1 MSDDDSAMLRNRA
14 MIVNNLA
21 MLVKNKCNVSASLG
35 GKETLLTVLI
45 AINHKEGT
53 IVLDYGSSDFLN
65 KKLLSVKNPQFNTV
79 FNGIQV
85 SFHVDQVR
93 VGKYKGADCFM
104 ISIPDSLYW
113 YNRREYYRVETPTL
127 NPAYIEVELAEPEE
141 NSSLEYKEAFAVAIA
156 KINDKLLAA
165 IQAEIAE
172 EQQAWQR
179 AYQKMTIDSKI
190 KAKRERQIFEEE
202 REANPVVPDPKMAK
216 IVRLNLSDISM
227 SGCKLTNVDPEFSFF
242 FQEQSIFDDRPLVM
256 PHTTVKVTFKV
267 VSVRPGVTDKPVGA
281 ANKPESFE
289 ELIGVEFLDL
299 PQSIEGAILRY
310 VQDIERQS
318 GLLNNA

>member
-53 IVLDYGSSDFLN
+53 IVLDYGSSAYLN
-65 KKLLSVKNPQFNTV
+65 KKLLAVKNPKFNTV

-85 SFHVDQVR
+85 AFHVDQVTI
-93 VGKYKGADCFM
+93 GKFKGADCFM
-104 ISIPDSLYW
+104 IDIPDSLYW
-113 YNRREYYRVETPTL
+113 YNRREYYRVDTPTL
-127 NPAYIEVELAEPEE
+127 NPAYIDIEIAEPEE
-141 NSSLEYKEAFAVAIA
+141 DAKLEYKEAYALATA
-156 KINDKLLAA
+156 KIQQKLLAA
-165 IQAEIAE
+165 IQEEIAE

-190 KAKRERQIFEEE
+190 KAKRERAIFDEE
-202 REANPVVPDPKMAK
+202 REANPVMPDPKLARM
-216 IVRLNLSDISM
+216 VRLNLSDISM
-227 SGCKLTNVDPEFSFF
+227 SGCKLINTDPEFSYFL
-242 FQEQSIFDDRPLVM
+242 QEQAIFDDRPFVM
-256 PHTTVKVTFKV
+256 PHVTVEVSFKIL
-267 VSVRPGVTDKPVGA
+267 SVRLGVAFRAED
-281 ANKPESFE
+281 FE
-289 ELIGVEFLDL
+289 ELVGVTFLDI

>member
-53 IVLDYGSSDFLN
+53 IVLDYGSSAYLN
-65 KKLLSVKNPQFNTV
+65 KKLLAVKNPKFNTV

-85 SFHVDQVR
+85 AFHVDQVTI
-93 VGKYKGADCFM
+93 GKFKGADCFM
-104 ISIPDSLYW
+104 IDIPDSLYW
-113 YNRREYYRVETPTL
+113 YNRREYYRVDTPTL
-127 NPAYIEVELAEPEE
+127 NPAYIEIEIAEPEE
-141 NSSLEYKEAFAVAIA
+141 DAKLEYKEAYALATA
-156 KINDKLLAA
+156 KIQQKLLAA
-165 IQAEIAE
+165 IQEEIAE

-190 KAKRERQIFEEE
+190 KAKRERAIFDEE
-202 REANPVVPDPKMAK
+202 REANPVVPDPKLARV
-216 IVRLNLSDISM
+216 VRLNLSDISM
-227 SGCKLTNVDPEFSFF
+227 SGCKLVNTDPEFSYFL
-242 FQEQSIFDDRPLVM
+242 QEQTIFDDRPFVM
-256 PHTTVKVTFKV
+256 PHVTVEVSFKV
-267 VSVRPGVTDKPVGA
+267 LSVRLGVAFRAED
-281 ANKPESFE
+281 FE
-289 ELIGVEFLDL
+289 ELVGVTFLDI

>member
-53 IVLDYGSSDFLN
+53 IVLDYGSSAYLN
-65 KKLLSVKNPQFNTV
+65 KKLLAVKNPKFNTV

-85 SFHVDQVR
+85 AFHVDQVTI
-93 VGKYKGADCFM
+93 GKFKGADCFM
-104 ISIPDSLYW
+104 IDIPDSLYW
-113 YNRREYYRVETPTL
+113 YNRREYYRVDTPTL
-127 NPAYIEVELAEPEE
+127 NPAYIEIEIAEPEE
-141 NSSLEYKEAFAVAIA
+141 DAKLEYKEAYALATA
-156 KINDKLLAA
+156 KIQQKLLAA
-165 IQAEIAE
+165 IQEEIAE

-190 KAKRERQIFEEE
+190 KAKRERAIFDEE
-202 REANPVVPDPKMAK
+202 REANPVVPDPKLARV
-216 IVRLNLSDISM
+216 VRLNLSDISM
-227 SGCKLTNVDPEFSFF
+227 SGCKLINTDPEFSFF
-242 FQEQSIFDDRPLVM
+242 LQEQAIFDDRPFVM
-256 PHTTVKVTFKV
+256 PHVTVEVSFKIL
-267 VSVRPGVTDKPVGA
+267 SVRLGVAFRAED
-281 ANKPESFE
+281 FE
-289 ELIGVEFLDL
+289 ELVGVTFLDI
-299 PQSIEGAILRY
+299 PQSIEGAVLRY

>member
-53 IVLDYGSSDFLN
+53 IVLDYGSSAYLN
-65 KKLLSVKNPQFNTV
+65 KKLLAVKNPKFNTV

-85 SFHVDQVR
+85 AFHVDQVTI
-93 VGKYKGADCFM
+93 GKFKGADCFM
-104 ISIPDSLYW
+104 IDIPDSLYW
-113 YNRREYYRVETPTL
+113 YNRREYYRVDTPTL
-127 NPAYIEVELAEPEE
+127 NPAYIEIEIAEPEE
-141 NSSLEYKEAFAVAIA
+141 DAKLEYKEAYALATA
-156 KINDKLLAA
+156 KIQQKLLAA
-165 IQAEIAE
+165 IQEEIAE

-190 KAKRERQIFEEE
+190 KAKRERAIFDEE
-202 REANPVVPDPKMAK
+202 REANPVVPDPKLARV
-216 IVRLNLSDISM
+216 VRLNLSDISM
-227 SGCKLTNVDPEFSFF
+227 SGCKLVNTDPEFSYFL
-242 FQEQSIFDDRPLVM
+242 QEQTIFDDRPFVM
-256 PHTTVKVTFKV
+256 PHVTVEVSFKIL
-267 VSVRPGVTDKPVGA
+267 SVRLGVAFRAED
-281 ANKPESFE
+281 FE
-289 ELIGVEFLDL
+289 ELVGVTFLDI
-299 PQSIEGAILRY
+299 PQSIEGAVLRY

>member
-53 IVLDYGSSDFLN
+53 IVLDYGSSAYLN
-65 KKLLSVKNPQFNTV
+65 KKLLAVKNPKFNTV

-85 SFHVDQVR
+85 AFHVDQVTI
-93 VGKYKGADCFM
+93 GKFKGADCFM
-104 ISIPDSLYW
+104 IDIPDSLYW
-113 YNRREYYRVETPTL
+113 YNRREYYRVDTPTL
-127 NPAYIEVELAEPEE
+127 NPAYIEIEIAEPEE
-141 NSSLEYKEAFAVAIA
+141 DAKLEYKEAYALATA
-156 KINDKLLAA
+156 KIQQKLLAA
-165 IQAEIAE
+165 IQEEIAE

-190 KAKRERQIFEEE
+190 KAKRERAIFEEE
-202 REANPVVPDPKMAK
+202 REANPVVPDPKLARV
-216 IVRLNLSDISM
+216 VRLNLSDISM
-227 SGCKLTNVDPEFSFF
+227 SGCKLINSDPEFSYFL
-242 FQEQSIFDDRPLVM
+242 QEQTIFDDRPFVM
-256 PHTTVKVTFKV
+256 PHVTVDVSFKV
-267 VSVRPGVTDKPVGA
+267 LSVRLGVAFRAED
-281 ANKPESFE
+281 FE
-289 ELIGVEFLDL
+289 ELVGVTFLDI

>member
-53 IVLDYGSSDFLN
+53 IVLDYGSSAYLN
-65 KKLLSVKNPQFNTV
+65 KKLLAVKNPKFNTV

-85 SFHVDQVR
+85 AFHVDQVTI
-93 VGKYKGADCFM
+93 GKFKGADCFM
-104 ISIPDSLYW
+104 IDIPDSLYW
-113 YNRREYYRVETPTL
+113 YNRREYYRVDTPTL
-127 NPAYIEVELAEPEE
+127 NPAYIDIEIAEPEE
-141 NSSLEYKEAFAVAIA
+141 DAKLEYKEAYALATA
-156 KINDKLLAA
+156 KIQQKLLAA
-165 IQAEIAE
+165 IQEEIAE

-190 KAKRERQIFEEE
+190 KAKRERAIFDEE
-202 REANPVVPDPKMAK
+202 REANPVVPDPKLARV
-216 IVRLNLSDISM
+216 VRLNLSDISM
-227 SGCKLTNVDPEFSFF
+227 SGCKLVNTDPEFSYFL
-242 FQEQSIFDDRPLVM
+242 QEQTIFDDRPFVM
-256 PHTTVKVTFKV
+256 PHVTVEVSFKIL
-267 VSVRPGVTDKPVGA
+267 SVRLGVAFRAED
-281 ANKPESFE
+281 FE
-289 ELIGVEFLDL
+289 ELVGVTFLDI
-299 PQSIEGAILRY
+299 PQSIEGAVLRY

>member
-21 MLVKNKCNVSASLG
+21 MLVKNKSNVSASLG

-53 IVLDYGSSDFLN
+53 IVLDYGSSDYLN
-65 KKLLSVKNPQFNTV
+65 KKLLSVKNPKFNTV

-85 SFHVDQVR
+85 AFHVDQVTI
-93 VGKYKGADCFM
+93 GKYKGADCFM
-104 ISIPDSLYW
+104 IEIPDSLYW
-113 YNRREYYRVETPTL
+113 YNRREYYRVDTPTL
-127 NPAYIEVELAEPEE
+127 NPAYIEIELAEPEE
-141 NSSLEYKEAFAVAIA
+141 DAKLEYKEAFALATA
-156 KINDKLLAA
+156 KIHQKLLTD
-165 IQAEIAE
+165 IQNEIAE

-190 KAKRERQIFEEE
+190 KAKRERAIFEEE
-202 REANPVVPDPKMAK
+202 REANPIVPDPKLAR
-216 IVRLNLSDISM
+216 IIRLSLSDISM
-227 SGCKLTNVDPEFSFF
+227 SGCKLLNTEPEFSYFL
-242 FQEQSIFDDRPLVM
+242 QEQTIFDDRPFVM
-256 PHTTVKVTFKV
+256 PHVTVDVSFKV
-267 VSVRPGVTDKPVGA
+267 VSVRLGVA
-281 ANKPESFE
+281 FRPEDFE

>member
-53 IVLDYGSSDFLN
+53 IVLDYGSSAYLN
-65 KKLLSVKNPQFNTV
+65 KKLLAVKNPKFNTV

-85 SFHVDQVR
+85 AFHVDQVTI
-93 VGKYKGADCFM
+93 GKFKGADCFM
-104 ISIPDSLYW
+104 IDIPDSLYW
-113 YNRREYYRVETPTL
+113 YNRREYYRVDTPTL
-127 NPAYIEVELAEPEE
+127 NPAYIDIEIAEPEE
-141 NSSLEYKEAFAVAIA
+141 DAKLEYKEAYALATA
-156 KINDKLLAA
+156 KIQQKLLAA
-165 IQAEIAE
+165 IQEEIAE

-190 KAKRERQIFEEE
+190 KAKRERAIFEEE
-202 REANPVVPDPKMAK
+202 REANPVVPDPKLAR
-216 IVRLNLSDISM
+216 IIRLNLSDISM
-227 SGCKLTNVDPEFSFF
+227 SGCKLINSDPEFSYFL
-242 FQEQSIFDDRPLVM
+242 QEQTIFDDRPFVM
-256 PHTTVKVTFKV
+256 PHVTVEVSFKIL
-267 VSVRPGVTDKPVGA
+267 SVRLGVAFRAED
-281 ANKPESFE
+281 FE
-289 ELIGVEFLDL
+289 ELVGVAFLDI

>member
-1 MSDDDSAMLRNRA
+1 MSDDGSAMLRNRA

-45 AINHKEGT
+45 AINHKEGN

-65 KKLLSVKNPQFNTV
+65 KKLLSVKNPKFNTV

-93 VGKYKGADCFM
+93 IGKYKGADCFM
-104 ISIPDSLYW
+104 IDIPDSLYW
-113 YNRREYYRVETPTL
+113 YNRREYYRVDTPTL
-127 NPAYIEVELAEPEE
+127 NAAYIELELAEPEE
-141 NSSLEYKEAFAVAIA
+141 DAKLEYKEAFAIA
-156 KINDKLLAA
+156 TDRIHQKLLAA

-202 REANPVVPDPKMAK
+202 REANPVVPDPKLARV
-216 IVRLNLSDISM
+216 IRLNLSDISM
-227 SGCKLTNVDPEFSFF
+227 SGCKLVNSDSEFSYFL
-242 FQEQSIFDDRPLVM
+242 QELTIFDDRPLVM
-256 PHTTVKVTFKV
+256 PHTTVDVSFKV
-267 VSVRPGVTDKPVGA
+267 VSVRPGAPLKAED
-281 ANKPESFE
+281 FE
-289 ELIGVEFLDL
+289 EWIGVEFLDL

>member
-45 AINHKEGT
+45 AINHKDGT
-53 IVLDYGSSDFLN
+53 IVLDYGSSDYLN
-65 KKLLSVKNPQFNTV
+65 KKLLSVKNPKFNTV

-85 SFHVDQVR
+85 AFHVDQVTI
-93 VGKYKGADCFM
+93 GKYKGADCFM
-104 ISIPDSLYW
+104 IEIPDSLYW
-113 YNRREYYRVETPTL
+113 YNRREYYRVDTPTL
-127 NPAYIEVELAEPEE
+127 NPAYIEIELAEPEE
-141 NSSLEYKEAFAVAIA
+141 DAKLEYKEAFALATA
-156 KINDKLLAA
+156 KIHQKLLTD
-165 IQAEIAE
+165 IQNEIAE

-190 KAKRERQIFEEE
+190 KAKRERAIFEEE
-202 REANPVVPDPKMAK
+202 REANPIVPDPKLAR
-216 IVRLNLSDISM
+216 IIRLSLSDISM
-227 SGCKLTNVDPEFSFF
+227 SGCKLLNTEPEFSYFL
-242 FQEQSIFDDRPLVM
+242 QEQTIFDDRPFVM
-256 PHTTVKVTFKV
+256 PHVTVDVSFKV
-267 VSVRPGVTDKPVGA
+267 VSVRLGVA
-281 ANKPESFE
+281 FRPEDFE

>member
-53 IVLDYGSSDFLN
+53 IVLDYGSSAYLN
-65 KKLLSVKNPQFNTV
+65 KKLLAVKNPKFNTV

-85 SFHVDQVR
+85 AFHVDQVTI
-93 VGKYKGADCFM
+93 GKFKGADCFM
-104 ISIPDSLYW
+104 IDIPDSLYW
-113 YNRREYYRVETPTL
+113 YNRREYYRVDTPTL
-127 NPAYIEVELAEPEE
+127 NPAYIDIEIAEPEE
-141 NSSLEYKEAFAVAIA
+141 DAKLEYKEAYALATA
-156 KINDKLLAA
+156 KIQQKLLAA
-165 IQAEIAE
+165 IQEEIAE

-190 KAKRERQIFEEE
+190 KAKRERAIFEEE
-202 REANPVVPDPKMAK
+202 REANPVMPDPKLARM
-216 IVRLNLSDISM
+216 VRLNLSDISM
-227 SGCKLTNVDPEFSFF
+227 SGCKLINTDPEFSYFL
-242 FQEQSIFDDRPLVM
+242 QEQAIFDDRPFVM
-256 PHTTVKVTFKV
+256 PHVTVEVSFKIL
-267 VSVRPGVTDKPVGA
+267 SVRLGVAFRAED
-281 ANKPESFE
+281 FE
-289 ELIGVEFLDL
+289 ELVGVTFLDI
-299 PQSIEGAILRY
+299 PQSIEGAVLRY

>member
-53 IVLDYGSSDFLN
+53 IVLDYGSSAYLN
-65 KKLLSVKNPQFNTV
+65 KKLLAVKNPKFNTV

-85 SFHVDQVR
+85 AFHVDQVTI
-93 VGKYKGADCFM
+93 GKFKGADCFM
-104 ISIPDSLYW
+104 IDIPDSLYW
-113 YNRREYYRVETPTL
+113 YNRREYYRVDTPTL
-127 NPAYIEVELAEPEE
+127 NPAYIEIEIAEPEE
-141 NSSLEYKEAFAVAIA
+141 DAKLEYKEAYALATA
-156 KINDKLLAA
+156 KIQQKLLAA
-165 IQAEIAE
+165 IQEEIAE

-190 KAKRERQIFEEE
+190 KAKRERAIFDEE
-202 REANPVVPDPKMAK
+202 REANPVMPDPKLARM
-216 IVRLNLSDISM
+216 VRLNLSDISM
-227 SGCKLTNVDPEFSFF
+227 SGCKLINTDPEFSYFL
-242 FQEQSIFDDRPLVM
+242 QEQAIFDDRPFVM
-256 PHTTVKVTFKV
+256 PHVTVEVSFKIL
-267 VSVRPGVTDKPVGA
+267 SVRLGVAFRAED
-281 ANKPESFE
+281 FE
-289 ELIGVEFLDL
+289 ELVGVTFLDI

>member
-53 IVLDYGSSDFLN
+53 IVLDYGSSAYLN
-65 KKLLSVKNPQFNTV
+65 KKLLAVKNPKFNTV

-85 SFHVDQVR
+85 AFHVDQVTI
-93 VGKYKGADCFM
+93 GKFKGADCFM
-104 ISIPDSLYW
+104 IDIPDSLYW
-113 YNRREYYRVETPTL
+113 YNRREYYRVDTPTL
-127 NPAYIEVELAEPEE
+127 NPAYIEIEIAEPEE
-141 NSSLEYKEAFAVAIA
+141 DAKLEYKEAYALATA
-156 KINDKLLAA
+156 KIQQKLLAA
-165 IQAEIAE
+165 IQEEIAE

-190 KAKRERQIFEEE
+190 KAKRERAIFEEE
-202 REANPVVPDPKMAK
+202 REANPVVPDPKLARM
-216 IVRLNLSDISM
+216 VRLNLSDISM
-227 SGCKLTNVDPEFSFF
+227 SGCKLINTDPEFSYFL
-242 FQEQSIFDDRPLVM
+242 QEQAIFDDRPFVM
-256 PHTTVKVTFKV
+256 PHVTVEVSFKIL
-267 VSVRPGVTDKPVGA
+267 SVRLGVAFRAED
-281 ANKPESFE
+281 FE
-289 ELIGVEFLDL
+289 ELVGVTFLDI

>member
-53 IVLDYGSSDFLN
+53 IVLDYGSSAYLN
-65 KKLLSVKNPQFNTV
+65 KKLLAVKNPKFNTV

-85 SFHVDQVR
+85 AFHVDQVTI
-93 VGKYKGADCFM
+93 GKFKGADCFM
-104 ISIPDSLYW
+104 IDIPDSLYW
-113 YNRREYYRVETPTL
+113 YNRREYYRVDTPTL
-127 NPAYIEVELAEPEE
+127 NPAYIEIEIAEPEE
-141 NSSLEYKEAFAVAIA
+141 DAKLEYKEAYALATA
-156 KINDKLLAA
+156 KIQQKLLAA
-165 IQAEIAE
+165 IQEEIAE

-190 KAKRERQIFEEE
+190 KAKRERAIFEEE
-202 REANPVVPDPKMAK
+202 REANPVVPDPKLAR
-216 IVRLNLSDISM
+216 IIRLNLSDISM
-227 SGCKLTNVDPEFSFF
+227 SGCKLINSDPEFSYFL
-242 FQEQSIFDDRPLVM
+242 QEQTIFDDRPFVM
-256 PHTTVKVTFKV
+256 PHVTVDVSFKV
-267 VSVRPGVTDKPVGA
+267 LSVRLGVAFRAED
-281 ANKPESFE
+281 FE
-289 ELIGVEFLDL
+289 ELVGVTFLDI

>member
-53 IVLDYGSSDFLN
+53 IVLDYGSSAYLN
-65 KKLLSVKNPQFNTV
+65 KKLLAVKNPKFNTV

-85 SFHVDQVR
+85 AFHVDQVTI
-93 VGKYKGADCFM
+93 GKFKGADCFM
-104 ISIPDSLYW
+104 IDIPDSLYW
-113 YNRREYYRVETPTL
+113 YNRREYYRVDTPTL
-127 NPAYIEVELAEPEE
+127 NPAYIEIEIAEPEE
-141 NSSLEYKEAFAVAIA
+141 DAKLEYKEAYALATA
-156 KINDKLLAA
+156 KIQQKLLAA
-165 IQAEIAE
+165 IQEEIAE

-190 KAKRERQIFEEE
+190 KAKRERAIFEEE
-202 REANPVVPDPKMAK
+202 REANPVVPDPKLAR
-216 IVRLNLSDISM
+216 IIRLNLSDISM
-227 SGCKLTNVDPEFSFF
+227 SGCKLINSDPEFSYFL
-242 FQEQSIFDDRPLVM
+242 QEQTIFDDRPFVM
-256 PHTTVKVTFKV
+256 PHVTVEVSFKIL
-267 VSVRPGVTDKPVGA
+267 SVRLGVAFRAED
-281 ANKPESFE
+281 FE
-289 ELIGVEFLDL
+289 ELVGVTFLDI
-299 PQSIEGAILRY
+299 PQSIEGAVLRY

>member
-53 IVLDYGSSDFLN
+53 IVLDYGSSAYLN
-65 KKLLSVKNPQFNTV
+65 KKLLAVKNPKFNTV

-85 SFHVDQVR
+85 AFHVDQVTI
-93 VGKYKGADCFM
+93 GKFKGADCFM
-104 ISIPDSLYW
+104 IDIPDSLYW
-113 YNRREYYRVETPTL
+113 YNRREYYRVDTPTL
-127 NPAYIEVELAEPEE
+127 NPAYIEIEIAEPEE
-141 NSSLEYKEAFAVAIA
+141 DAKLEYKEAYALATA
-156 KINDKLLAA
+156 KIQQKLLAA
-165 IQAEIAE
+165 IQEEIAE

-190 KAKRERQIFEEE
+190 KAKRERAIFDEE
-202 REANPVVPDPKMAK
+202 REANPVVPDPKLARV
-216 IVRLNLSDISM
+216 VRLNLSDISM
-227 SGCKLTNVDPEFSFF
+227 SGCKLVNTDPEFSYFL
-242 FQEQSIFDDRPLVM
+242 QEQTIFDDRPFVM
-256 PHTTVKVTFKV
+256 PHVTVEVSFKV
-267 VSVRPGVTDKPVGA
+267 LSVRLGVAFRAED
-281 ANKPESFE
+281 FE
-289 ELIGVEFLDL
+289 ELVGVTFLDI
-299 PQSIEGAILRY
+299 PQSIEGAVLRY

>member
-53 IVLDYGSSDFLN
+53 IVLDYGSSAYLN
-65 KKLLSVKNPQFNTV
+65 KKLLAVKNPKFNTV

-85 SFHVDQVR
+85 AFHVDQVTI
-93 VGKYKGADCFM
+93 GKFKGADCFM
-104 ISIPDSLYW
+104 IDIPDSLYW
-113 YNRREYYRVETPTL
+113 YNRREYYRVDTPTL
-127 NPAYIEVELAEPEE
+127 NPAYIDIEIAEPEE
-141 NSSLEYKEAFAVAIA
+141 DAKLEYKEAYALATA
-156 KINDKLLAA
+156 KIQQKLLAA
-165 IQAEIAE
+165 IQEEIAE

-190 KAKRERQIFEEE
+190 KAKRERAIFDEE
-202 REANPVVPDPKMAK
+202 REANPVMPDPKLARM
-216 IVRLNLSDISM
+216 VRLNLSDISM
-227 SGCKLTNVDPEFSFF
+227 SGCKLVNTDPEFSYFL
-242 FQEQSIFDDRPLVM
+242 QEQAIFDDRPFVM
-256 PHTTVKVTFKV
+256 PHVTVEVSFKIL
-267 VSVRPGVTDKPVGA
+267 SVRLGVAFRAED
-281 ANKPESFE
+281 FE
-289 ELIGVEFLDL
+289 ELVGVTFLDI
-299 PQSIEGAILRY
+299 PQSIEGAVLRY

>member
-53 IVLDYGSSDFLN
+53 IVLDYGSSAYLN
-65 KKLLSVKNPQFNTV
+65 KKLLAVKNPKFNTV

-85 SFHVDQVR
+85 AFHVDQVTI
-93 VGKYKGADCFM
+93 GKFKGADCFM
-104 ISIPDSLYW
+104 IDIPDSLYW
-113 YNRREYYRVETPTL
+113 YNRREYYRVDTPTL
-127 NPAYIEVELAEPEE
+127 NPAYIEIEIAEPEE
-141 NSSLEYKEAFAVAIA
+141 DAKLEYKEAYALATA
-156 KINDKLLAA
+156 KIQQKLLAA
-165 IQAEIAE
+165 IQEEIAE

-190 KAKRERQIFEEE
+190 KAKRERAIFEEE
-202 REANPVVPDPKMAK
+202 REANPVVPDPKLAR
-216 IVRLNLSDISM
+216 IIRLNLSDISM
-227 SGCKLTNVDPEFSFF
+227 SGCKLINSDPEFSYFL
-242 FQEQSIFDDRPLVM
+242 QEQTIFDDRPFVM
-256 PHTTVKVTFKV
+256 PHVTVDVSFKV
-267 VSVRPGVTDKPVGA
+267 LSVRLGVAFRAED
-281 ANKPESFE
+281 FE
-289 ELIGVEFLDL
+289 ELVGVAFLDI

>member
-21 MLVKNKCNVSASLG
+21 MLVKNKSNVSASLG

-53 IVLDYGSSDFLN
+53 IVLDYGSSDYLN
-65 KKLLSVKNPQFNTV
+65 KKLLNVKNPKFNTV

-85 SFHVDQVR
+85 AFHVDQVKI
-93 VGKYKGADCFM
+93 GKYKGADCFM
-104 ISIPDSLYW
+104 IDIPDSLYW

-127 NPAYIEVELAEPEE
+127 NPAYIEIELAEPEE
-141 NSSLEYKEAFAVAIA
+141 DATLEYKEAFALATA
-156 KINDKLLAA
+156 KIQQKLLAA
-165 IQAEIAE
+165 IQEEIAE

-190 KAKRERQIFEEE
+190 KAKRERAIFEEE
-202 REANPVVPDPKMAK
+202 REANPVVPDPKLARV
-216 IVRLNLSDISM
+216 VRLNLADISM
-227 SGCKLTNVDPEFSFF
+227 SGCRLINSDPEFSYFL
-242 FQEQSIFDDRPLVM
+242 QEQAVFDDRPFVM
-256 PHTTVKVTFKV
+256 PHVSVEVSFKV
-267 VSVRPGVTDKPVGA
+267 LSVRLGVA
-281 ANKPESFE
+281 FRPEDFE
-289 ELIGVEFLDL
+289 EWVGVVFLDI

>member
-53 IVLDYGSSDFLN
+53 IVLDYGSSAYLN
-65 KKLLSVKNPQFNTV
+65 KKLLAVKNPKFNTV

-85 SFHVDQVR
+85 AFHVDQVTI
-93 VGKYKGADCFM
+93 GKFKGADCFM
-104 ISIPDSLYW
+104 IDIPDSLYW
-113 YNRREYYRVETPTL
+113 YNRREYYRVDTPTL
-127 NPAYIEVELAEPEE
+127 NPAYIEIEIAEPEE
-141 NSSLEYKEAFAVAIA
+141 DAKLEYKEAYALATA
-156 KINDKLLAA
+156 KIQQKLLAA
-165 IQAEIAE
+165 IQEEIAE

-190 KAKRERQIFEEE
+190 KAKRERAIFDEE
-202 REANPVVPDPKMAK
+202 REANPVVPDPKLARV
-216 IVRLNLSDISM
+216 VRLNLSDISM
-227 SGCKLTNVDPEFSFF
+227 SGCKLINTDPEFSYFL
-242 FQEQSIFDDRPLVM
+242 QEQTIFDDRPFVM
-256 PHTTVKVTFKV
+256 PHVTVEVSFKV
-267 VSVRPGVTDKPVGA
+267 LSVRLGVAFRAED
-281 ANKPESFE
+281 FE
-289 ELIGVEFLDL
+289 ELVGVTFLDI
-299 PQSIEGAILRY
+299 PQSIEGAVLRY

>member
-53 IVLDYGSSDFLN
+53 IVLDYGSSAYLN
-65 KKLLSVKNPQFNTV
+65 KKLLAVKNPKFNTV

-85 SFHVDQVR
+85 AFHVDQVTI
-93 VGKYKGADCFM
+93 GKFKGADCFM
-104 ISIPDSLYW
+104 IDIPDSLYW
-113 YNRREYYRVETPTL
+113 YNRREYYRVDTPTL
-127 NPAYIEVELAEPEE
+127 NPAYIEIEIAEPEE
-141 NSSLEYKEAFAVAIA
+141 DAKLEYKEAYALATA
-156 KINDKLLAA
+156 KIQQKLLAA
-165 IQAEIAE
+165 IQEEIAE

-190 KAKRERQIFEEE
+190 KAKRERAIFEEE
-202 REANPVVPDPKMAK
+202 REANPVVPDPKLAR
-216 IVRLNLSDISM
+216 IIRLNLSDISM
-227 SGCKLTNVDPEFSFF
+227 SGCKLINSDPEFSYFL
-242 FQEQSIFDDRPLVM
+242 QEQTIFDDRPFVM
-256 PHTTVKVTFKV
+256 PHVTVEVSFKIL
-267 VSVRPGVTDKPVGA
+267 SVRLGVAFRAED
-281 ANKPESFE
+281 FE
-289 ELIGVEFLDL
+289 ELVGVAFLDI

>member
-53 IVLDYGSSDFLN
+53 IVLDYGSSAYLN
-65 KKLLSVKNPQFNTV
+65 KKLLAVKNPKFNTV

-85 SFHVDQVR
+85 AFHVDQVTI
-93 VGKYKGADCFM
+93 GKFKGADCFM
-104 ISIPDSLYW
+104 IDIPDSLYW
-113 YNRREYYRVETPTL
+113 YNRREYYRVDTPTL
-127 NPAYIEVELAEPEE
+127 NPAYIEIEIAEPEE
-141 NSSLEYKEAFAVAIA
+141 DAKLEYKEAYALATA
-156 KINDKLLAA
+156 KIQQKLLAA
-165 IQAEIAE
+165 IQEEIAE

-190 KAKRERQIFEEE
+190 KAKRERAIFDEE
-202 REANPVVPDPKMAK
+202 REANPVMPDPKLARM
-216 IVRLNLSDISM
+216 VRLNLSDISM
-227 SGCKLTNVDPEFSFF
+227 SGCKLINSDPEFSYFL
-242 FQEQSIFDDRPLVM
+242 QEQAIFDDRPFVM
-256 PHTTVKVTFKV
+256 PHVTVEVSFKIL
-267 VSVRPGVTDKPVGA
+267 SVRLGVAFRAED
-281 ANKPESFE
+281 FE
-289 ELIGVEFLDL
+289 ELVGVTFLDI
-299 PQSIEGAILRY
+299 PQSIEGAVLRY

>member
-53 IVLDYGSSDFLN
+53 IVLDYGSSAYLN
-65 KKLLSVKNPQFNTV
+65 KKLLAVKNPKFNTV

-85 SFHVDQVR
+85 AFHVDQVTI
-93 VGKYKGADCFM
+93 GKFKGADCFM
-104 ISIPDSLYW
+104 IDIPDSLYW
-113 YNRREYYRVETPTL
+113 YNRREYYRVDTPTL
-127 NPAYIEVELAEPEE
+127 NPAYIDIEIAEPEE
-141 NSSLEYKEAFAVAIA
+141 DAKLEYKEAYALATA
-156 KINDKLLAA
+156 KIQQKLLAA
-165 IQAEIAE
+165 IQEEIAE

-190 KAKRERQIFEEE
+190 KAKRERAIFDEE
-202 REANPVVPDPKMAK
+202 REANPVMPDPKLARM
-216 IVRLNLSDISM
+216 VRLNLSDISM
-227 SGCKLTNVDPEFSFF
+227 SGCKLINTDPEFSYFL
-242 FQEQSIFDDRPLVM
+242 QEQAIFDDRPFVM
-256 PHTTVKVTFKV
+256 PHVTVEVSFKV
-267 VSVRPGVTDKPVGA
+267 LSVRLGVAFRAED
-281 ANKPESFE
+281 FE
-289 ELIGVEFLDL
+289 ELVGVTFLDI
-299 PQSIEGAILRY
+299 PQSIEGAVLRY

>member
-53 IVLDYGSSDFLN
+53 IVLDYGSSAYLN
-65 KKLLSVKNPQFNTV
+65 KKLLAVKNPKFNTV

-85 SFHVDQVR
+85 AFHVDQVTI
-93 VGKYKGADCFM
+93 GKFKGADCFM
-104 ISIPDSLYW
+104 IDIPDSLYW
-113 YNRREYYRVETPTL
+113 YNRREYYRVDTPTL
-127 NPAYIEVELAEPEE
+127 NPAYIEIEIAEPEE
-141 NSSLEYKEAFAVAIA
+141 DAKLEYKEAYALATA
-156 KINDKLLAA
+156 KIQQKLLAA
-165 IQAEIAE
+165 IQEEIAE

-190 KAKRERQIFEEE
+190 KAKRERAIFEEE
-202 REANPVVPDPKMAK
+202 REANPVVPDPKLAR
-216 IVRLNLSDISM
+216 IIRLNLSDISM
-227 SGCKLTNVDPEFSFF
+227 SGCKLINSDPEFSYFL
-242 FQEQSIFDDRPLVM
+242 QEQAIFDDRPFVM
-256 PHTTVKVTFKV
+256 PHVTVDVSFKV
-267 VSVRPGVTDKPVGA
+267 LSVRLGVAFRAED
-281 ANKPESFE
+281 FE
-289 ELIGVEFLDL
+289 ELVGVAFLDI

>member
-21 MLVKNKCNVSASLG
+21 MLVKNKSNVSASLG

-45 AINHKEGT
+45 AINHKDGT
-53 IVLDYGSSDFLN
+53 IVLDYGSSDYLN
-65 KKLLSVKNPQFNTV
+65 KKLLSVKNPKFNTV

-85 SFHVDQVR
+85 AFHVDQVTI
-93 VGKYKGADCFM
+93 GKYKGADCFM
-104 ISIPDSLYW
+104 IDIPDSLYW
-113 YNRREYYRVETPTL
+113 YNRREYYRVDTPTL
-127 NPAYIEVELAEPEE
+127 NPAYIEIELAEPEE
-141 NSSLEYKEAFAVAIA
+141 DAKLEYKEAFALATA
-156 KINDKLLAA
+156 KIHQKLLTD
-165 IQAEIAE
+165 IQNEIAE

-190 KAKRERQIFEEE
+190 KAKRERAIFEEE
-202 REANPVVPDPKMAK
+202 REANPIVPDPKLAR
-216 IVRLNLSDISM
+216 IIRLSLSDISM
-227 SGCKLTNVDPEFSFF
+227 SGCKLLNTEPEFSYFL
-242 FQEQSIFDDRPLVM
+242 QEQTIFDDRPFVM
-256 PHTTVKVTFKV
+256 PHVTVDVSFKV
-267 VSVRPGVTDKPVGA
+267 VSVRLGVA
-281 ANKPESFE
+281 FRPEDFE

>member
-53 IVLDYGSSDFLN
+53 IVLDYGSSAYLN
-65 KKLLSVKNPQFNTV
+65 KKLLAVKNPKFNTV

-85 SFHVDQVR
+85 AFHVDQVTI
-93 VGKYKGADCFM
+93 GKFKGADCFM
-104 ISIPDSLYW
+104 IDIPDSLYW
-113 YNRREYYRVETPTL
+113 YNRREYYRVDTPTL
-127 NPAYIEVELAEPEE
+127 NPAYIEIEIAEPEE
-141 NSSLEYKEAFAVAIA
+141 DAKLEYKEAYALATA
-156 KINDKLLAA
+156 KIQQKLLAA
-165 IQAEIAE
+165 IQEEIAE

-190 KAKRERQIFEEE
+190 KAKRERAIFDEE
-202 REANPVVPDPKMAK
+202 REANPVVPDPKLARM
-216 IVRLNLSDISM
+216 VRLNLSDISM
-227 SGCKLTNVDPEFSFF
+227 SGCKLINTDPEFSYFL
-242 FQEQSIFDDRPLVM
+242 QEQAIFDDRPFVM
-256 PHTTVKVTFKV
+256 PHVTVEVSFKV
-267 VSVRPGVTDKPVGA
+267 LSVRLGVAFRAED
-281 ANKPESFE
+281 FE
-289 ELIGVEFLDL
+289 ELVGVTFLDI
-299 PQSIEGAILRY
+299 PQSIEGAVLRY

>member
-53 IVLDYGSSDFLN
+53 IVLDYGSSAYLN
-65 KKLLSVKNPQFNTV
+65 KKLLAVKNPKFNTV

-85 SFHVDQVR
+85 AFHVDQVTI
-93 VGKYKGADCFM
+93 GKFKGADCFM
-104 ISIPDSLYW
+104 IDIPDSLYW
-113 YNRREYYRVETPTL
+113 YNRREYYRVDTPTL
-127 NPAYIEVELAEPEE
+127 NPAYIEIEIAEPEE
-141 NSSLEYKEAFAVAIA
+141 DAKLEYKEAYALATA
-156 KINDKLLAA
+156 KIQQKLLAA
-165 IQAEIAE
+165 IQEEIAE

-190 KAKRERQIFEEE
+190 KAKRERAIFDEE
-202 REANPVVPDPKMAK
+202 REANPVMPDPKLARM
-216 IVRLNLSDISM
+216 VRLNLSDISM
-227 SGCKLTNVDPEFSFF
+227 SGCKLINTDPEFSFF
-242 FQEQSIFDDRPLVM
+242 LQEQAIFDDRPFVM
-256 PHTTVKVTFKV
+256 PHVTVEVSFKIL
-267 VSVRPGVTDKPVGA
+267 SVRLGVAFRAED
-281 ANKPESFE
+281 FE
-289 ELIGVEFLDL
+289 ELVGVTFLDI
-299 PQSIEGAILRY
+299 PQSIEGAVLRY

>member
-1 MSDDDSAMLRNRA
+1 
-14 MIVNNLA
+14 

-53 IVLDYGSSDFLN
+53 IVLDYGSSAYLN
-65 KKLLSVKNPQFNTV
+65 KKLLAVKNPKFNTV

-85 SFHVDQVR
+85 AFHVDQVTI
-93 VGKYKGADCFM
+93 GKFKGADCFM
-104 ISIPDSLYW
+104 IDIPDSLYW
-113 YNRREYYRVETPTL
+113 YNRREYYRVDTPTL
-127 NPAYIEVELAEPEE
+127 NPAYIEIEIAEPEE
-141 NSSLEYKEAFAVAIA
+141 DAKLEYKEAYALATA
-156 KINDKLLAA
+156 KIQQKLLAA
-165 IQAEIAE
+165 IQEEIAE

-190 KAKRERQIFEEE
+190 KAKRERAIFEEE
-202 REANPVVPDPKMAK
+202 REANPVVPDPKLAR
-216 IVRLNLSDISM
+216 IIRLNLSDISM
-227 SGCKLTNVDPEFSFF
+227 SGCKLINSDPEFSYFL
-242 FQEQSIFDDRPLVM
+242 QEQTIFDDRPFVM
-256 PHTTVKVTFKV
+256 PHVTVDVSFKV
-267 VSVRPGVTDKPVGA
+267 LSVRLGVAFRAED
-281 ANKPESFE
+281 FE
-289 ELIGVEFLDL
+289 ELVGVAFLDI

>member
-53 IVLDYGSSDFLN
+53 IVLDYGSSAYLN
-65 KKLLSVKNPQFNTV
+65 KKLLAVKNPKFNTV

-85 SFHVDQVR
+85 AFHVDQVTI
-93 VGKYKGADCFM
+93 GKFKGADCFM
-104 ISIPDSLYW
+104 IDIPDSLYW
-113 YNRREYYRVETPTL
+113 YNRREYYRVDTPTL
-127 NPAYIEVELAEPEE
+127 NPAYIDIEIAEPEE
-141 NSSLEYKEAFAVAIA
+141 DAKLEYKEAYALATA
-156 KINDKLLAA
+156 KIQQKLLAA
-165 IQAEIAE
+165 IQEEIAE

-190 KAKRERQIFEEE
+190 KAKRERAIFDEE
-202 REANPVVPDPKMAK
+202 REANPVMPDPKLARM
-216 IVRLNLSDISM
+216 VRLNLSDISM
-227 SGCKLTNVDPEFSFF
+227 SGCKLINTDPEFSYFL
-242 FQEQSIFDDRPLVM
+242 QEQAIFDDRPFVM
-256 PHTTVKVTFKV
+256 PHVTVEVSFKIL
-267 VSVRPGVTDKPVGA
+267 SVRLGVAFRAED
-281 ANKPESFE
+281 FE
-289 ELIGVEFLDL
+289 ELVGVTFLDI
-299 PQSIEGAILRY
+299 PQSIEGAVLRY

>member
-53 IVLDYGSSDFLN
+53 IVLDYGSSAYLN
-65 KKLLSVKNPQFNTV
+65 KKLLAVKNPKFNTV

-85 SFHVDQVR
+85 AFHVDQVTI
-93 VGKYKGADCFM
+93 GKFKGADCFM
-104 ISIPDSLYW
+104 IDIPDSLYW
-113 YNRREYYRVETPTL
+113 YNRREYYRVDTPTL
-127 NPAYIEVELAEPEE
+127 NPAYIDIEIAEPEE
-141 NSSLEYKEAFAVAIA
+141 DAKLEYKEAYALATA
-156 KINDKLLAA
+156 KIQQKLLAA
-165 IQAEIAE
+165 IQEEIAE

-190 KAKRERQIFEEE
+190 KAKRERAIFDEE
-202 REANPVVPDPKMAK
+202 REANPVMPDPKLARM
-216 IVRLNLSDISM
+216 VRLNLSDISM
-227 SGCKLTNVDPEFSFF
+227 SGCKLINTDPEFSYFL
-242 FQEQSIFDDRPLVM
+242 QEQAIFDDRPFVM
-256 PHTTVKVTFKV
+256 PHVTVEVCFKIL
-267 VSVRPGVTDKPVGA
+267 SVRLGVAFRAED
-281 ANKPESFE
+281 FE
-289 ELIGVEFLDL
+289 ELVGVTFLDI
-299 PQSIEGAILRY
+299 PQSIEGAVLRY

>member
-53 IVLDYGSSDFLN
+53 IVLDYGSSAYLN
-65 KKLLSVKNPQFNTV
+65 KKLLAVKNPKFNTV

-85 SFHVDQVR
+85 AFHVDQVTI
-93 VGKYKGADCFM
+93 GKFKGADCFM
-104 ISIPDSLYW
+104 IDIPDSLYW
-113 YNRREYYRVETPTL
+113 YNRREYYRVDTPTL
-127 NPAYIEVELAEPEE
+127 NPAYIEIEIAEPEE
-141 NSSLEYKEAFAVAIA
+141 DAKLEYKEAYALATA
-156 KINDKLLAA
+156 KIQQKLLAA
-165 IQAEIAE
+165 IQEEIAE

-190 KAKRERQIFEEE
+190 KAKRERAIFDEE
-202 REANPVVPDPKMAK
+202 REANPVVPDPKLARV
-216 IVRLNLSDISM
+216 VRLNLSDISM
-227 SGCKLTNVDPEFSFF
+227 SGCKLINTDPEFSYFL
-242 FQEQSIFDDRPLVM
+242 QEQAIFDDRPFVM
-256 PHTTVKVTFKV
+256 PHVTVEVSFKIL
-267 VSVRPGVTDKPVGA
+267 SVRLGVAFRAED
-281 ANKPESFE
+281 FE
-289 ELIGVEFLDL
+289 ELVGVTFLDI

>member
-53 IVLDYGSSDFLN
+53 IVLDYGSSAYLN
-65 KKLLSVKNPQFNTV
+65 KKLLAVKNPKFNTV

-85 SFHVDQVR
+85 AFHVDQVTI
-93 VGKYKGADCFM
+93 GKFKGADCFM
-104 ISIPDSLYW
+104 IDIPDSLYW
-113 YNRREYYRVETPTL
+113 YNRREYYRVDTPTL
-127 NPAYIEVELAEPEE
+127 NPAYIDIEIAEPEE
-141 NSSLEYKEAFAVAIA
+141 DAKLEYKEAYALATA
-156 KINDKLLAA
+156 KIQQKLLAA
-165 IQAEIAE
+165 IQEEIAE

-190 KAKRERQIFEEE
+190 KAKRERAIFDEE
-202 REANPVVPDPKMAK
+202 REANPVMPDPKLARM
-216 IVRLNLSDISM
+216 VRLNLSDISM
-227 SGCKLTNVDPEFSFF
+227 SGCKLINTDPEFSFF
-242 FQEQSIFDDRPLVM
+242 LQEQAIFDDRPFVM
-256 PHTTVKVTFKV
+256 PHVTVEVSFKIL
-267 VSVRPGVTDKPVGA
+267 SVRLGVAFRAED
-281 ANKPESFE
+281 FE
-289 ELIGVEFLDL
+289 ELVGVTFLDI
-299 PQSIEGAILRY
+299 PQSIEGAVLRY

>member
-53 IVLDYGSSDFLN
+53 IVLDYGSSAYLN
-65 KKLLSVKNPQFNTV
+65 KKLLAVKNPKFNTV

-85 SFHVDQVR
+85 AFHVDQVTI
-93 VGKYKGADCFM
+93 GKFKGADCFM
-104 ISIPDSLYW
+104 IDIPDSLYW
-113 YNRREYYRVETPTL
+113 YNRREYYRVDTPTL
-127 NPAYIEVELAEPEE
+127 NPAYIEIEIAEPEE
-141 NSSLEYKEAFAVAIA
+141 DAKLEYKEAYALATA
-156 KINDKLLAA
+156 KIQQKLLAA
-165 IQAEIAE
+165 IQEEIAE

-190 KAKRERQIFEEE
+190 KAKRERAIFDEE
-202 REANPVVPDPKMAK
+202 REANPVVPDPKLARV
-216 IVRLNLSDISM
+216 VRLNLSDISM
-227 SGCKLTNVDPEFSFF
+227 SGCKLINTDPEFSYFL
-242 FQEQSIFDDRPLVM
+242 QEQTIFDDRPFVM
-256 PHTTVKVTFKV
+256 PHVTVEVSFKIL
-267 VSVRPGVTDKPVGA
+267 SVRLGVAFRAED
-281 ANKPESFE
+281 FE
-289 ELIGVEFLDL
+289 ELVGVTFLDI
-299 PQSIEGAILRY
+299 PQSIEGAVLRY

>member
-53 IVLDYGSSDFLN
+53 IVLDYGSSAYLN
-65 KKLLSVKNPQFNTV
+65 KKLLAVKNPKFNTV

-85 SFHVDQVR
+85 AFHVDQVTI
-93 VGKYKGADCFM
+93 GKFKGADCFM
-104 ISIPDSLYW
+104 IDIPDSLYW
-113 YNRREYYRVETPTL
+113 YNRREYYRVDTPTL
-127 NPAYIEVELAEPEE
+127 NPAYIEIEIAEPEE
-141 NSSLEYKEAFAVAIA
+141 DAKLEYKEAYALATA
-156 KINDKLLAA
+156 KIQQKLLAA
-165 IQAEIAE
+165 IQEEIAE

-190 KAKRERQIFEEE
+190 KAKRERAIFDEE
-202 REANPVVPDPKMAK
+202 REANPVMPDPKLARM
-216 IVRLNLSDISM
+216 VRLNLSDISM
-227 SGCKLTNVDPEFSFF
+227 SGCKLINSDPEFSYFL
-242 FQEQSIFDDRPLVM
+242 QEQTIFDDRPFVM
-256 PHTTVKVTFKV
+256 PHVTVEVSFKIL
-267 VSVRPGVTDKPVGA
+267 SVRLGVAFRAED
-281 ANKPESFE
+281 FE
-289 ELIGVEFLDL
+289 ELVGVTFLDI